1 MTFNLSGHR
10 SWWEE
15 HGPGCLHEEVA
26 TAGLGALHGQSLV
39 VGAGCTM
46 VHSYV
51 EALHSGLQ
59 ILLAVSVGSGLFYL
73 GQSRGISFTQRNQ
86 LFSLLSIIA
95 SMTCKE

>member
-1 MTFNLSGHR
+1 LTFNLSGHR

-15 HGPGCLHEEVA
+15 HGPGCLHEEEA

-39 VGAGCTM
+39 VGAGCAM

-73 GQSRGISFTQRNQ
+73 GQSRGFSFTQRNQ
-86 LFSLLSIIA
+86 ISSLLSIIA